1 MRHQSSHHLP
11 PRLQVAGLD
20 DKADYESDN
29 EGEAAAA
36 APAAALV
43 PDDAQSQYSAGSL
56 GGASVGRWV
65 AAGRA
70 RMIAALRVLQG
81 GGGVM
86 GRRQWAAGV
95 GLRATPRPGRTG
107 FGASRQAGR
116 GTAECRYQHGV
127 HG

>member
-81 GGGVM
+81 GGGGDGAPAV
-86 GRRQWAAGV
+86 GSRGWPAGDPPP
-95 GLRATPRPGRTG
+95 RAHWLWGQPPGRPGD
-107 FGASRQAGR
+107 S
-116 GTAECRYQHGV
+116 
-127 HG
+127 